1 MDEYD
6 QIMYQSFFDEM
17 SEIEKNAMLS
27 KISAAPV
34 GFLKQL
40 VRGARGIA
48 RNPAAA
54 GTAMSKGW
62 QSGLAAAPAEAGKL
76 GKAWSGLKGV
86 AATQP
91 GKAALVGGGAA
102 LTGAGGLGYALGR
115 PPHQQNV
122 YVR

>member
-1 MDEYD
+1 MMNKYE
-6 QIMYQSFFDEM
+6 QAMYRAFFDEM
-17 SEIEKNAMLS
+17 SSIEKNAMFS

-34 GFLKQL
+34 GFFKQL
-40 VRGARGIA
+40 ARGARGIV

-62 QSGLAAAPAEAGKL
+62 AGGLASAPAEAGKL

-91 GKAALVGGGAA
+91 GKAALVGGGTA
-102 LTGAGGLGYALGR
+102 LAGAGGLGYAL
-115 PPHQQNV
+115 HK
-122 YVR
+122 

>member
-17 SEIEKNAMLS
+17 SEIEKNAMFS

-34 GFLKQL
+34 GFFKQL
-40 VRGARGIA
+40 VRGARGIV

-62 QSGLAAAPAEAGKL
+62 AGGLASAPKAGKL

-91 GKAALVGGGAA
+91 GKAALVGGGTA
-102 LTGAGGLGYALGR
+102 LAGAGGLGYAL
-115 PPHQQNV
+115 HK
-122 YVR
+122 